1 MMVVAAQLITKEAG
15 IFFFSFPVYSFS
27 LVPLHSLCAHNRK
40 QLQAFDI

>member
-15 IFFFSFPVYSFS
+15 IFFSFPVYSFS
-27 LVPLHSLCAHNRK
+27 LIPLHSLCAHNRK